1 MYYRHH
7 SRHWLQQWFNARFL
21 MTPLLTLV
29 FWDLTP
35 TGRWPLEM
43 MKTLI
48 SCVLD
53 NTGLL
58 RKPWILPLQR
68 RMWCR
73 GCGWVGALPGHV
85 LPPKTG
91 AHQLHQPRV
100 PSSQDSQVRS
110 RACTD
115 GFIYWTGLWTC
126 EVSSPFQLFPQ
137 RCFPCTRTFNICPL
151 NLFSSSKVLEFCRTV

>member
-35 TGRWPLEM
+35 TGRWPLKM

-48 SCVLD
+48 SCILD

-73 GCGWVGALPGHV
+73 GCSWVGALPGHV
-85 LPPKTG
+85 LPPKRG

-110 RACTD
+110 RSLHGWLHLLDRSLALWSEAHLFSCFLKDASLVHVPLTS
-115 GFIYWTGLWTC
+115 FLWTFFLL
-126 EVSSPFQLFPQ
+126 VKS
-137 RCFPCTRTFNICPL
+137 
-151 NLFSSSKVLEFCRTV
+151 